1 VIVVGR
7 GSSVRR
13 LLDGDGGGGGEDV
26 VAELVALGHA
36 VVALV
41 ARNDDAAAERVT
53 RPLARG
59 RVRLIVLRGDEPQV
73 AERQRADAGRR
84 APRGGARRGTPPP
97 PAARARRST
106 AAPRRAVPSGT

>member
-1 VIVVGR
+1 MARRSAASEPAADVEAAIQGALLRVEDPGEEVIVVGR

-13 LLDGDGGGGGEDV
+13 LLDGDGGAGGEDV
-26 VAELVALGHA
+26 VAELVTLGHA

-73 AERQRADAGRR
+73 AERQRAGAGR
-84 APRGGARRGTPPP
+84 
-97 PAARARRST
+97 
-106 AAPRRAVPSGT
+106 